1 MNPLSLLLSL
11 GLTGAGAA
19 LGSKERKPIDPE
31 LLKRLFGPGAT
42 AEEVQALFNLL
53 KNSPAFSNILSGN
66 SMQGANIANQAQA
79 RIGAA
84 GTGGSPIGA
93 FLQQAGRGYGAT
105 LNRGAQANLFMEAL
119 KAATQNV
126 QARQAAFVGSQ
137 RAQQETPTF
146 SRMIGSSLL
155 NAGASGFSNWLNAPK
170 SAAILPT
177 PQEMPQDFI
186 GPLRPGQYRGY

>member
-66 SMQGANIANQAQA
+66 SMQGANIANQAA
-79 RIGAA
+79 AKVGAA
-84 GTGGSPIGA
+84 GVGGSPIAA
-93 FLQQAGRGYGAT
+93 FLSQAGRGYGAT
-105 LNRGAQANLFMEAL
+105 LNRGANANLFMEAL
-119 KAATQNV
+119 KAATQSIQN
-126 QARQAAFVGSQ
+126 REAAYVGSQ
-137 RAQQETPTF
+137 RTQQETPTF
-146 SRMIGSSLL
+146 SRMVGSSLL
-155 NAGASGFSNWLNAPK
+155 GAGASGFSNWLNAPK
-170 SAAILPT
+170 NAAVLPG

-186 GPLRPGQYRGY
+186 GPLQPHQYRGY